1 MEEELARLREAA
13 LAEIAACGTEAE
25 LEAVRVRYL
34 GRKGSLTEA
43 VRGLGRVPPAER
55 PALGALVN
63 QAKEAVEAAVAVS
76 LKRLAAPRRVF
87 IFGIG
92 SVPHLDTSIIDMLR
106 PSIRAC

>member
-1 MEEELARLREAA
+1 
-13 LAEIAACGTEAE
+13 
-25 LEAVRVRYL
+25 
-34 GRKGSLTEA
+34 
-43 VRGLGRVPPAER
+43 
-55 PALGALVN
+55 
-63 QAKEAVEAAVAVS
+63 VAVS